1 MDKYKSCYCK
11 SCYYQNSA
19 DESIYLNKS
28 GRLLESDLIKPCDLC
43 DGKLCWIWNECDPKE
58 EFKEE

>member
-1 MDKYKSCYCK
+1 MDKYRSDYCE

-19 DESIYLNKS
+19 DESIRMAKHF
-28 GRLLESDLIKPCDLC
+28 ESEIIRPCDLC
-43 DGKLCWIWNECDPKE
+43 DGELCWIWNECDPKE